1 MNESSSSLF
10 DFFLHFLRHSVV
22 KIGGRWAQAR
32 GKCAEGGQR
41 VRTGRRLSWLLSK
54 VPADGLQHLGL

>member
-22 KIGGRWAQAR
+22 KIGDRWAQAW

-41 VRTGRRLSWLLSK
+41 QDRCR
-54 VPADGLQHLGL
+54 